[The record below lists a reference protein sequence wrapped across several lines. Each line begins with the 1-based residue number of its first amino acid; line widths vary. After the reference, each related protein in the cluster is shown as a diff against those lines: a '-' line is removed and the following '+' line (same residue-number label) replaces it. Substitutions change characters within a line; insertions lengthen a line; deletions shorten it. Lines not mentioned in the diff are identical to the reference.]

1 MIKII
6 IIALSAL
13 YLPCL
18 MALEPL
24 DEEELQQVLGQ
35 GGVYLSGDITIN
47 EAGGPLNIET
57 DPSNPG
63 VWKDSCIS
71 TSTNTRCGARIAVNA
86 GDGDSSGWLVLDNI
100 RGRFSFEGMT
110 LATRTINS
118 GFDNN
123 FDSTNTDHDP
133 NDAEYTK
140 DGVAFNRDVL
150 EIGLPYTIKY
160 SNVSFTLANSNF
172 ARPTDKEVNSQGQV
186 IAEFAQTDIL
196 SVKIDGDVSLRG
208 NLLLFPTGNP

>member
-13 YLPCL
+13 YLPCS

-24 DEEELQQVLGQ
+24 GEEELHQVLGQ

-47 EAGGPLNIET
+47 EAGGPLNVEIDT
-57 DPSNPG
+57 SNPD
-63 VWKDSCIS
+63 VWQDSCNTS
-71 TSTNTRCGARIAVNA
+71 STNVRCGARIAVNA

-110 LATRTINS
+110 LTTRTINS

-123 FDSTNTDHDP
+123 FDPTNTAHDP
-133 NDAEYTK
+133 NDAEYEK

-172 ARPTDKEVNSQGQV
+172 ARPTDTEVNSQGQV

-196 SVKIDGDVSLRG
+196 SVKVDGDVSLRG